1 MELNKHVEIIIYMIK
16 HNEDTFE
23 IQDVFYNMGIDVN
36 ESKYNFEED
45 VNEMCEM
52 VSEYHINKALNKET
66 LKRKFEGHLTQCDET
81 YYERIKKY
89 FDSKEELNK
98 EYIKIKKQRKN
109 TLKQQIKEILK
120 KYVDKPQS

>member
-1 MELNKHVEIIIYMIK
+1 MELNKHAEILIYMIN
-16 HNEDTFE
+16 HNEDAFE

-52 VSEYHINKALNKET
+52 VSEYQINKET

-81 YYERIKKY
+81 YYERIIKY
-89 FDSKEELNK
+89 FDSKEQLNK
-98 EYIKIKKQRKN
+98 EYI
-109 TLKQQIKEILK
+109 EI
-120 KYVDKPQS
+120 